1 MHRTLSS
8 MHPMESGLHSLSR
21 LAEKNLLA
29 AHTPEPGEGARR
41 ARRAVCERPRRVGRT
56 TSIGRWCIA
65 SVDQHI
71 STKCLHHTIH
81 NLARARAGHDAPFVN
96 NYGVWADEFAELG
109 LDGTLDQ
116 RWPDAHCW
124 FGEQHEVRVGRAY
137 GRCCSSQANPN
148 PVRVFGWCVCPMRT
162 AASASSTRS
171 A

>member
-1 MHRTLSS
+1 MTTACGADGIHWPLVHYPLLTSMTLKACIIQPRTWQ
-8 MHPMESGLHSLSR
+8 G
-21 LAEKNLLA
+21 
-29 AHTPEPGEGARR
+29 
-41 ARRAVCERPRRVGRT
+41 
-56 TSIGRWCIA
+56 
-65 SVDQHI
+65 
-71 STKCLHHTIH
+71 
-81 NLARARAGHDAPFVN
+81 RAGHDAPFVN

-148 PVRVFGWCVCPMRT
+148 PVRVFGWCVLRR
-162 AASASSTRS
+162 AARGLHRPRVRQVPPQIRASGSST